1 MTIQVN
7 ELWTA
12 IAALATILMGARITR
27 SVPMLGRYN
36 IPPAVTGGLLVA
48 MALGA
53 VSAWG
58 GVRVE
63 FGDTLRNALLLIF
76 FAAVGFSA
84 KLRRIASGGRAVL
97 AMCAL
102 IAVLAVLQSGIGVAL
117 ATAFGKPPALGV
129 FLGGVSFLGGH
140 GTTVAWAES
149 ELAAQIPG
157 ALDVG
162 LVCATLGLVAG
173 AIVAGVVG
181 TRLAERVPTVAAGD
195 ALPVEEEKEE
205 PWPEDAWV
213 SERWLR
219 VLLWMAAAIGLG
231 LAVRPFVMAT
241 FNATV
246 PAFLTVLL
254 SAVVLTN
261 LADVARLRIDSAA
274 CDLIGTLA
282 LRVFL
287 AIAMMGIR
295 VSTVGAEAGLIV
307 VATLAQVA
315 LAVALA
321 VLVVY
326 PVARGR
332 DGAVA
337 AGGFIGVAIGAMPVS
352 LAAMNRLMLTYGP
365 APRAFLAVSLAGALF
380 TDTANAL
387 VVQTMLT
394 WFGPPQ

>member
-27 SVPMLGRYN
+27 SVPILARYN
-36 IPPAVTGGLLVA
+36 IPPAVVGGLIVALV
-48 MALGA
+48 LG
-53 VSAWG
+53 VLSAWR
-58 GVRVE
+58 GVQVD
-63 FGDTLRNALLLIF
+63 FADTLRNALLLVF

-117 ATAFGKPPALGV
+117 ATAFGKPPGLGV
-129 FLGGVSFLGGH
+129 FVGGVSFLGGH

-181 TRLAERVPTVAAGD
+181 TRLAERAPKAEGNAP
-195 ALPVEEEKEE
+195 PVEEQKEA
-205 PWPEDAWV
+205 PWPEDVWV

-261 LADVARLRIDSAA
+261 VADLARLRIDSAA

-295 VSTVGAEAGLIV
+295 LSTVGAEAGLIV
-307 VATLAQVA
+307 VATLLQVV

-365 APRAFLAVSLAGALF
+365 APRAFLAVSVAGALF
-380 TDTANAL
+380 TDAANAL
-387 VVQTMLT
+387 VVQAMLT

>member
-27 SVPMLGRYN
+27 SVPLLARYN
-36 IPPAVTGGLLVA
+36 IPPAVTGGLIVA
-48 MALGA
+48 AVLGIF
-53 VSAWG
+53 SAWR
-58 GVRVE
+58 GVQVD
-63 FGDTLRNALLLIF
+63 FADTLRNALLLVF

-97 AMCAL
+97 AMCVL
-102 IAVLAVLQSGIGVAL
+102 IAVVALLQSGIGVAL
-117 ATAFGKPPALGV
+117 AAAFGQSSGLGV
-129 FLGGVSFLGGH
+129 FVGSAAFLGGH

-149 ELAAQIPG
+149 ELASQIPG

-173 AIVAGVVG
+173 AIAAGVVG
-181 TRLAERVPTVAAGD
+181 TRLAEREPHAAGQ
-195 ALPVEEEKEE
+195 ALAVEPEV
-205 PWPEDAWV
+205 PWPEDVWV

-219 VLLWMAAAIGLG
+219 VLLWLAAAIGLG
-231 LAVRPFVMAT
+231 LAVRPFAMAY

-246 PAFLTVLL
+246 PAFLAVLL

-261 LADVARLRIDSAA
+261 IADLLRLRIDHAA

-295 VSTVGAEAGLIV
+295 FSTVGAEAGLIV
-307 VATLAQVA
+307 VATVVQVV
-315 LAVALA
+315 LAVMLA
-321 VLVVY
+321 MLVVY
-326 PVARGR
+326 PLMRGR

-337 AGGFIGVAIGAMPVS
+337 AAGFIGVTIGAMPVS
-352 LAAMNRLMLTYGP
+352 LAAMNRLMLAYGP

-387 VVQTMLT
+387 VVQAMLS
-394 WFGPPQ
+394 WFGP

>member
-1 MTIQVN
+1 MTLQVN

-12 IAALATILMGARITR
+12 IAALATILMGARITG
-27 SVPMLGRYN
+27 SVPIMARYN
-36 IPPAVTGGLLVA
+36 IPPAVVGGLIVALV
-48 MALGA
+48 LG
-53 VSAWG
+53 VLSAWR
-58 GVRVE
+58 GVQVD
-63 FGDTLRNALLLIF
+63 FADTLRNALLLVF

-117 ATAFGKPPALGV
+117 ATAFGKPPGLGV
-129 FLGGVSFLGGH
+129 FVGGVSFLGGH

-181 TRLAERVPTVAAGD
+181 TRLAERAPKAEGNAP
-195 ALPVEEEKEE
+195 PVEEQKEA
-205 PWPEDAWV
+205 PWPEDVWV

-261 LADVARLRIDSAA
+261 VADLARLRIDSAA

-295 VSTVGAEAGLIV
+295 LSTVGAEAGLIV
-307 VATLAQVA
+307 VATLLQVV

-321 VLVVY
+321 VLIVY

>member
-1 MTIQVN
+1 VTIQVD

-27 SVPMLGRYN
+27 GVPWLARYN
-36 IPPAVTGGLLVA
+36 IPPAVTGGLIVA
-48 MALGA
+48 AVLGIF
-53 VSAWG
+53 SAWR
-58 GVRVE
+58 GVQID
-63 FGDTLRNALLLIF
+63 FADTLRNALLLVF

-117 ATAFGKPPALGV
+117 AAAFGKPLGLGV
-129 FLGGVSFLGGH
+129 FVGGVSFLGGH
-140 GTTVAWAES
+140 GTAVAWAES
-149 ELAAQIPG
+149 ELASQIPG

-162 LVCATLGLVAG
+162 LVCATLGLVTG

-181 TRLAERVPTVAAGD
+181 TRLAEHAPKAEGH
-195 ALPVEEEKEE
+195 ALAMPEEA

-213 SERWLR
+213 SDRWLR

-231 LAVRPFVMAT
+231 LTVRPFVMSY
-241 FNATV
+241 FNVTV
-246 PAFLTVLL
+246 PAFLAVLL

-261 LADVARLRIDSAA
+261 VADLVRLRIDHAA

-295 VSTVGAEAGLIV
+295 LSTVGAEVGLIV
-307 VATLAQVA
+307 VATLAQVS

-321 VLVVY
+321 VLVIY
-326 PVARGR
+326 PVMRGR

>member
-12 IAALATILMGARITR
+12 IAALATILMGASITR
-27 SVPMLGRYN
+27 RVPLLARYN
-36 IPPAVTGGLLVA
+36 IPPAVTGGLIVALV
-48 MALGA
+48 LG
-53 VSAWG
+53 VLSAWR
-58 GVRVE
+58 GVQVD
-63 FGDTLRNALLLIF
+63 FADTLRNALLLVF

-117 ATAFGKPPALGV
+117 ATAFGKPPGLGV
-129 FLGGVSFLGGH
+129 FVGGVSFLGGH

-181 TRLAERVPTVAAGD
+181 TRLAERAPKAEGNAP
-195 ALPVEEEKEE
+195 PVEEQKEA
-205 PWPEDAWV
+205 PWPEDVWV

-261 LADVARLRIDSAA
+261 VADLARLRIDSAA

-295 VSTVGAEAGLIV
+295 LSTVGAEAGLIV
-307 VATLAQVA
+307 VATLLQVV

-321 VLVVY
+321 VLIVY

>member
-1 MTIQVN
+1 MTVQIG

-27 SVPMLGRYN
+27 SVPLLARYN
-36 IPPAVTGGLLVA
+36 IPPAVVGGLIVA
-48 MALGA
+48 AMLG
-53 VSAWG
+53 VFGAWR
-58 GVRVE
+58 GVQVE
-63 FGDTLRNALLLIF
+63 FADTLRNALLLVF
-76 FAAVGFSA
+76 FAAVGFGA
-84 KLRRIASGGRAVL
+84 KLRRIAAGGRAVL
-97 AMCAL
+97 LMCVL
-102 IAVLAVLQSGIGVAL
+102 IAVVAVLQSGIGVAL
-117 ATAFGKPPALGV
+117 AAAFGKPPGLGV
-129 FLGGVSFLGGH
+129 FVGGVSFLGGH

-149 ELAAQIPG
+149 ELASQIPG

-162 LVCATLGLVAG
+162 LVCATLGLVLG
-173 AIVAGVVG
+173 AIVAGVIG
-181 TRLAERVPTVAAGD
+181 TRLAERAPKAEGQAL
-195 ALPVEEEKEE
+195 ALPDEA
-205 PWPEDAWV
+205 PWPEDVWV

-219 VLLWMAAAIGLG
+219 ALLWMAAAIGIG
-231 LAVRPFVMAT
+231 LAVRPYAMLA

-246 PAFLTVLL
+246 PAFLAVLL

-261 LADVARLRIDSAA
+261 LADLVRVRVDGAA

-295 VSTVGAEAGLIV
+295 FSTVGAEAGLIV
-307 VATLAQVA
+307 VATLMQVG
-315 LAVALA
+315 LAIALA

-326 PVARGR
+326 PFMRGR

-337 AGGFIGVAIGAMPVS
+337 AGGFLGVALGAMPVS

-387 VVQTMLT
+387 VTQAMLS
-394 WFGPPQ
+394 WFGGR